1 MISKMKYML
10 DTNICIYIIK
20 KKPRKVFDIFK
31 SLEVGDICISSVT
44 LAELQYGVYKS
55 QFVEKNKI
63 ALTAFL
69 APITILPFSD
79 KAAVVYGNIQAE
91 LEKMGQP
98 IGAYDLMIA
107 AHALSERLVLASNNM
122 KDFDRIQG
130 LRVTNWV

>member
-1 MISKMKYML
+1 MKYML

-79 KAAVVYGNIQAE
+79 KAAVVYGNIRAE

-107 AHALSERLVLASNNM
+107 AHALSERLVLASNNT
-122 KDFDRIQG
+122 KEFDRIQG